1 MKVEIWSDYQ
11 CPFCYIGKRQFE
23 EALKQFPH
31 QDAIE
36 IVFKSFELDPNAP
49 VEPKE
54 TIDEMLAA
62 KYGMSI
68 EQAEAM
74 NADVAAR
81 AAEVGLTYVF
91 DEMKPVNSLMAH
103 RLTHF
108 AATRGLQQPL
118 NERLFAA
125 YFTESKSVGDM
136 KTLIALAVEVG
147 LDREEVTAVL
157 ASDQFAAE
165 VRADEQ
171 EGSRLGIQGVPFFVF
186 NRRYAVSGAQ
196 SQDVFRDVL
205 QKAWDES
212 AASGN

>member
-11 CPFCYIGKRQFE
+11 CPFCYMGKRQFE

-54 TIDEMLAA
+54 TIDEMLAS

-68 EQAEAM
+68 EQAKAM
-74 NADVAAR
+74 NSDVAAR

-91 DEMKPVNSLMAH
+91 DEMKPLNSFTVH

-108 AATRGLQQPL
+108 AATRGLQQQL
-118 NERLFAA
+118 TERLFAA
-125 YFTESKSVGDM
+125 YFTESKSLGDM
-136 KTLIALAVEVG
+136 ETLLTLAVEVG
-147 LDREEVTAVL
+147 LDREEASAVL
-157 ASDQFAAE
+157 ASDDFANE

-171 EGSRLGIQGVPFFVF
+171 EGSRLGVQGVPFFVF

-212 AASGN
+212 AANGS